1 MEKIF
6 RTILIALLVISAV
19 LAVWAI
25 AVTPDTTNPAEASA
39 IGYNLV
45 WGYFLLG
52 AAVVAA
58 LVSAV
63 VGLASSPKGIKS
75 AIFSVVAVA
84 AVIIIAAVV
93 ASGHDIQIPDLQNNG
108 FFGRSETV
116 ITDASI
122 LVTYVVM
129 GLALIT
135 ALYSVISDSL
145 K

>member
-25 AVTPDTTNPAEASA
+25 AATPDTTNPAEAPA
-39 IGYNLV
+39 IGYNLL
-45 WGYFLLG
+45 WGYVLLG

-58 LVSAV
+58 LASAI
-63 VGLASSPKGIKS
+63 VGLVTSPKGIKS
-75 AIFSVVAVA
+75 AIISVVAVA

-93 ASGHDIQIPDLQNNG
+93 ASGHDIQIPDLQNNA

-135 ALYSVISDSL
+135 AVYSVISDSL